1 MTEPTSSL
9 ATFAGGCFWCLEADF
24 LKLAGVLRAASGY
37 AGGSA
42 EDADYERVS
51 TGTTGHYE
59 AVQVEFDPSELPYAS
74 LVEWFWRRIDPT
86 DAGGQFCDRG
96 PQYRTAI
103 FAHDEE
109 QRRVAE
115 ASRAA
120 LDASGR
126 LPAPVATAVTPYTT
140 FFKAEPYHLRF
151 FEKNPTRYQHYRAN
165 CGRSQ
170 TLRRLWGAEAD
181 ASPQA
186 LSGAA
191 GWRKPTVEELR
202 ASLTPMQ
209 FHVTQQNG
217 TEAPFTGEAT
227 ESKAPGI
234 YVDVVSGEPLFSSRH
249 KFDSG
254 SGWPSFFQAL
264 APENIVER
272 VDDSHFMRRTE
283 VRSRLADSHLGHV
296 FADGPPPTGRRYCI
310 NSAALRFV
318 PLAELEAQGYGLF
331 RPHFE
336 A

>member
-1 MTEPTSSL
+1 MTHSTENI

-24 LKLAGVLRAASGY
+24 LKLPGVLRAASGY

-42 EDADYERVS
+42 GDATYDKVS
-51 TGTTGHYE
+51 TGATGHYE
-59 AVQVEFDPSELPYAS
+59 AVQVEFDPAALPYAS

-115 ASRAA
+115 ASRSA
-120 LDASGR
+120 LEASGR
-126 LPAPVATAVTPYTT
+126 LPAPVATAILPRAT
-140 FFKAEPYHLRF
+140 FFQAEAYHLRF
-151 FEKNPTRYQHYRAN
+151 FETNPTRYQHYRAN
-165 CGRSQ
+165 CGRAQ

-181 ASPQA
+181 ASPQE
-186 LSGAA
+186 LVAA
-191 GWRKPTVEELR
+191 SAWRKPPREELR
-202 ASLTPMQ
+202 AKLSPMQ
-209 FHVTQQNG
+209 FHVTQENG
-217 TEAPFTGEAT
+217 TEAPFTGEHS
-227 ESKAPGI
+227 ENKAPGI

-283 VRSRLADSHLGHV
+283 VRSRRADSHLGHV

-310 NSAALRFV
+310 NSAALRFI
-318 PLAELEAQGYGLF
+318 PLAELEAEGYGAF
-331 RPHFE
+331 RAHFE